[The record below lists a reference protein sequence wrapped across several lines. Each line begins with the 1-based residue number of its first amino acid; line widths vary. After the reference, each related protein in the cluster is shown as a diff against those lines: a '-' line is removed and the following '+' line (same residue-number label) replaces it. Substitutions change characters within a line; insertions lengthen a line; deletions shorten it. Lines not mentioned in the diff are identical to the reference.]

1 MITGL
6 VSTSPYFFRL
16 YQPNTLMKYIFTLLL
31 FITFRTDAQ
40 FNEIVNRLL
49 SDKPVHLELGKI
61 RCGLCFGMKGI
72 WGSPLLDIPSVRR
85 PMDEQGLRLRRP
97 DAGILTDTTNKIRA
111 KATVAK
117 PCRVMIRCEA
127 TPLPDNPLLVVDG
140 MLMDSFSH
148 LRNIPV
154 NEIKEINI
162 LKDAAASALYGY
174 RAARGVVLVTTQ
186 STIRRTLI
194 IRDAENNVPVSRATI
209 RFVAAN
215 LKDTLLFVANDS
227 GRLVT
232 DRLKKDIPYEV
243 LVTAIGYQSIK
254 RIYQHKYSQNNT
266 ENWDL
271 QRNFVC
277 NEEAVIVRYVD
288 WKKRRIYCGGSCL
301 VKRCVK
307 DLPAPAMETSGAS
320 LYPNP
325 AGAGQTLTLKLTM
338 EREAAVE
345 IVFFNGA
352 GQLIRSEQYKAIRGL
367 NRFPVS
373 TNRGWPGGAYF
384 YQLRY
389 AKGQVFASGKIIIQ

>member
-31 FITFRTDAQ
+31 FYSFRTDAQ

-232 DRLKKDIPYEV
+232 DRLQKDIPYEV
-243 LVTAIGYQSIK
+243 LVTATGYQSIK
-254 RIYQHKYSQNNT
+254 RTYENRYSQNNT

-288 WKKRRIYCGGSCL
+288 WKKSRICCGGGRVL
-301 VKRCVK
+301 RCV
-307 DLPAPAMETSGAS
+307 LNLSVPESETMSVS

-325 AGAGQTLTLKLTM
+325 ARAGQTLTLKKEMPKEEVVALLL
-338 EREAAVE
+338 
-345 IVFFNGA
+345 FNGG
-352 GQLIRSEQYKAIRGL
+352 GQLIRSEHYKAIRGL
-367 NRFPVS
+367 NRFLFTTHS
-373 TNRGWPGGAYF
+373 GWPGGTYF
-384 YQLRY
+384 YRLVY
-389 AKGQVFASGKIIIQ
+389 AKGQVLASGKIIIQ